1 MFKFMRNNIS
11 LIFSSVKL
19 DSKDLD
25 LIKNHKTLMMLAY
38 HELSTISI
46 FLNFSI
52 KMKKNLK
59 FSITGYK

>member
-1 MFKFMRNNIS
+1 MRNNIS

-25 LIKNHKTLMMLAY
+25 LMKNHETLTILAC
-38 HELSTISI
+38 HELRTILI

-59 FSITGYK
+59 FSVSGYK

>member
-1 MFKFMRNNIS
+1 MRNNIS

-25 LIKNHKTLMMLAY
+25 LMKNHETLTILAC
-38 HELSTISI
+38 HELTTILI

-59 FSITGYK
+59 FSVSGYK